1 MDRVCWIGFAVVLT
15 DQKRKTL
22 DHKRSRKN
30 PVTKI
35 PDCRVEIAWMF
46 HHLDTDGDMQL
57 SLKELY
63 YLEHDE
69 REHCLKPYLNNCD
82 EDRDTFLSAYEWC
95 TCFDRKSK
103 LEEINTQ
110 IFFC

>member
-1 MDRVCWIGFAVVLT
+1 MGSRLLDWFAVCVNLT
-15 DQKRKTL
+15 KKRKTL

-30 PVTKI
+30 PVTKNS
-35 PDCRVEIAWMF
+35 DCRVEIAWMF

-69 REHCLKPYLNNCD
+69 REHC
-82 EDRDTFLSAYEWC
+82 S
-95 TCFDRKSK
+95 
-103 LEEINTQ
+103 
-110 IFFC
+110 